1 VNDARDILRDLVAIP
16 TVSTQSNE
24 AVIEYAQ
31 RYFSPEAWQVD
42 LYEYKDGAGIRK
54 MNLVAEFRCQ
64 GPTVPELAFVCHTD
78 TVPFDPSWA
87 EALRPVEQEG
97 NLYGRGSCDVK
108 GFLACILQSIEG
120 LSAGALRTPLAVV
133 LTADEEIGRVG
144 MKHLATAGAVR
155 ARRAIVGEPTGLR
168 PVRGGKGYGLG
179 EIVVRG
185 KEAHSAYPARGRSA
199 ILDAARV
206 VLALEDVSA
215 GLMSQPSPGFDP
227 PYTTLNAGL
236 IQGGTAK
243 NIVPGECRIVVE
255 WRPVPGEAADL
266 VPTRIARELS
276 RLQEAFPG
284 FNAEFHVSRFDQ
296 PFAPSASEQ
305 LASFLTELT
314 GHAPGMVSFGSEAA
328 HIPAEEVV
336 VFGPGDMTTAHRT
349 GEFVPLEELALCVRC
364 LTACIHRFCGRV

>member
-1 VNDARDILRDLVAIP
+1 MNDARDILRDLVAIP
-16 TVSTQSNE
+16 SVSTQSNE
-24 AVIEYAQ
+24 AVIEYAR
-31 RYFSPEAWQVD
+31 RYFSPEAWQVE
-42 LYEYKDGAGIRK
+42 LYDYNDAAGIRK
-54 MNLVAEFRCQ
+54 VNLVAEFRCQ
-64 GPTVPELAFVCHTD
+64 GAAVPELAFVCHTD

-120 LSAGALRTPLAVV
+120 LRASALRTPLAVV

-144 MKHLATAGAVR
+144 MKHLAAAGAIR

-215 GLMSQPSPGFDP
+215 GLMSLLVPASIRPTQRSTPGLSTAVQRRILFP
-227 PYTTLNAGL
+227 GSAGL
-236 IQGGTAK
+236 WWSG
-243 NIVPGECRIVVE
+243 VPFRGKPRT
-255 WRPVPGEAADL
+255 W
-266 VPTRIARELS
+266 
-276 RLQEAFPG
+276 FPRG
-284 FNAEFHVSRFDQ
+284 
-296 PFAPSASEQ
+296 
-305 LASFLTELT
+305 
-314 GHAPGMVSFGSEAA
+314 
-328 HIPAEEVV
+328 
-336 VFGPGDMTTAHRT
+336 
-349 GEFVPLEELALCVRC
+349 
-364 LTACIHRFCGRV
+364 